1 MAWTQPKT
9 WEDGQKITEGELNQQ
24 VRDNELWLKENIEL
38 GTDEVLEISNGSITI
53 TKSFH
58 TVDTE
63 DEAGEDELDT
73 ILGADVGRILIIHSA
88 SADRIIMLKDAI
100 GNLVLGT
107 DLVLDSPDVYLVLIY
122 DSQGKWHPLF
132 MSASY

>member
-1 MAWTQPKT
+1 MAWTEPKT

-24 VRDNELWLKENIEL
+24 IRDNELWLKENIEL

-63 DEAGEDELDT
+63 GEAPEDDLDT
-73 ILGADVGRILIIHSA
+73 ILGAASGRLLIIHSA
-88 SADRIIMLKDAI
+88 SADRAVILKDAI
-100 GNLVLGT
+100 GNLMLGT
-107 DLVLDSPDVYLVLIY
+107 DIVLDSPDIYLVLIY

-132 MSASY
+132 ISAVY

>member
-63 DEAGEDELDT
+63 DEAEEDELDT

-132 MSASY
+132 MPASY

>member
-63 DEAGEDELDT
+63 DGAQEDELDT
-73 ILGADVGRILIIHSA
+73 ILGADSGRLLIIHSA
-88 SADRIIMLKDAI
+88 SAERVVTLKDAI

-107 DLVLDSPDVYLVLIY
+107 DILLDSPDIYLVLIY
-122 DSQGKWHPLF
+122 DSQAKWHPLF
-132 MSASY
+132 MPASY

>member
-1 MAWTQPKT
+1 MAWTEPKT

-38 GTDEVLEISNGSITI
+38 GTDDALEIDNGLITI

-58 TVDTE
+58 TIDTE
-63 DEAGEDELDT
+63 DEAAEDDLDT
-73 ILGADVGRILIIHSA
+73 ILGADSGRILIIHSA
-88 SADRIIMLKDAI
+88 SADRIVILKDTI
-100 GNLVLGT
+100 GNLVLGS
-107 DLVLDSPDVYLVLIY
+107 DIVLDSPDIYVPLVY

-132 MSASY
+132 MPASY

>member
-1 MAWTQPKT
+1 MAWTEPKT

-24 VRDNELWLKENIEL
+24 IRDNELWLKQNIEL

-53 TKSFH
+53 MKSFH

-63 DEAGEDELDT
+63 DEAEEDELDT
-73 ILGADVGRILIIHSA
+73 ILGADTGRLLIIHSA
-88 SADRIIMLKDAI
+88 SADRAVILKDAI
-100 GNLVLGT
+100 GNLMLGT
-107 DLVLDSPDVYLVLIY
+107 DIVLDSPDIYLVLIY

-132 MSASY
+132 ISAVY